1 MSGGSV
7 CHALARVV
15 LHVLCASYCDA
26 LSCTVWLR
34 TQEEVEGVIGLCG
47 MAKVPTS
54 SAVHSA
60 LEVGLDMGMMMGR
73 GHWAAI
79 VRTNSSVNTLSMGD
93 RGTDS

>member
-1 MSGGSV
+1 MGGVRWRQVMSCIV
-7 CHALARVV
+7 
-15 LHVLCASYCDA
+15 
-26 LSCTVWLR
+26 SCCVKGKP
-34 TQEEVEGVIGLCG
+34 QEEVQVVIGIRG
-47 MAKVPTS
+47 MVKVLTS